1 VTAKELL
8 KEIRAIG
15 SEQIKKILMNHG
27 ASEPVVG
34 AKIEDM
40 KKILKREKVT
50 TDYKLA
56 LELYDTGVYDA
67 MYLAGLIADDAAM
80 TKKDLE
86 HWVDKAYCYGLA
98 EYTVAWVA
106 SEGRFGS
113 DMARKWI
120 ESKKEL
126 VAAAG
131 WSTLSSLVSI
141 RDDASL
147 DIPGLGKLLDR
158 VAKTIHSQ
166 PNRVRYT
173 MNGFVIAAGSY
184 VPALTD
190 KALDVAKK
198 IGVVSVNVGDTACK
212 VPDAASYIR
221 KVADRGKIGSKRK
234 TAKC

>member
-1 VTAKELL
+1 RV
-8 KEIRAIG
+8 
-15 SEQIKKILMNHG
+15 
-27 ASEPVVG
+27 
-34 AKIEDM
+34 
-40 KKILKREKVT
+40 
-50 TDYKLA
+50 
-56 LELYDTGVYDA
+56 
-67 MYLAGLIADDAAM
+67 
-80 TKKDLE
+80 
-86 HWVDKAYCYGLA
+86 
-98 EYTVAWVA
+98 
-106 SEGRFGS
+106 FGS

-126 VAAAG
+126 VAASG
-131 WSTLSSLVSI
+131 CSTLSSLVSI

-147 DIPGLGKLLDR
+147 DIPGLGNLLDR

-221 KVADRGKIGSKRK
+221 KVADRGKIGKKRK